1 MHGIANAWLVQ
12 RPSTQG
18 VPAFI
23 GVRPWGAAA
32 IALAVR
38 SAIIEGAT
46 AEDGAVV
53 LVGAPI
59 FGKS

>member
-1 MHGIANAWLVQ
+1 LVC
-12 RPSTQG
+12 
-18 VPAFI
+18 A
-23 GVRPWGAAA
+23 PWGAAA

-53 LVGAPI
+53 LVGAPNV
-59 FGKS
+59 GKS

>member
-1 MHGIANAWLVQ
+1 MVGAKGVDARGAGIYWCA
-12 RPSTQG
+12 
-18 VPAFI
+18 
-23 GVRPWGAAA
+23 PWGAAA

-53 LVGAPI
+53 LVGAPNV
-59 FGKS
+59 GKS